1 MPQASQT
8 VDRFHVMQLFA
19 KATDRVRC
27 AERRESDEKGR
38 MLVRTKYVWLKR
50 EENLTEWQRAK
61 RAELDPAKSH
71 LRTARACQM
80 TEAMRDV
87 YGCRDRASAAEVLDR
102 LVSWMMHSN
111 VDQMKTVA
119 KTLRKER
126 EGIPDWW
133 DRGSTNAILEGLD
146 PVIQSIKR
154 AARGFRNT
162 SHSET
167 MIFLRLGKLDFS
179 AQTALACA
187 TH

>member
-1 MPQASQT
+1 
-8 VDRFHVMQLFA
+8 
-19 KATDRVRC
+19 
-27 AERRESDEKGR
+27 
-38 MLVRTKYVWLKR
+38 
-50 EENLTEWQRAK
+50 
-61 RAELDPAKSH
+61 
-71 LRTARACQM
+71 
-80 TEAMRDV
+80 
-87 YGCRDRASAAEVLDR
+87 
-102 LVSWMMHSN
+102 
-111 VDQMKTVA
+111 MKTVA